1 MDALG
6 DDEINIKGEKM
17 PKEQENIESKIKKLQ
32 KLVLER
38 REYVDV
44 MILNGY
50 NISEI
55 QDMFELTYE
64 QAKNTYSIITD
75 QYVRIW
81 FKAGKMEIIHKV

>member
-1 MDALG
+1 MS
-6 DDEINIKGEKM
+6 
-17 PKEQENIESKIKKLQ
+17 KEQEDIESKIKKLQ
-32 KLVLER
+32 KMVLER

-55 QDMFELTYE
+55 QDMFGLTYE

-81 FKAGKMEIIHKV
+81 FKTGKLEIIHKM

>member
-1 MDALG
+1 MS
-6 DDEINIKGEKM
+6 
-17 PKEQENIESKIKKLQ
+17 KEQEDIESKIKKLQ

-55 QDMFELTYE
+55 QDMYGLTYE

-75 QYVRIW
+75 QYLRIW
-81 FKAGKMEIIHKV
+81 FKTGKLEIIHKM

>member
-1 MDALG
+1 MS
-6 DDEINIKGEKM
+6 
-17 PKEQENIESKIKKLQ
+17 KEQEELEKEVEEEKEKSVTIEEKIVKLQ
-32 KLVLER
+32 NLLKER
-38 REYVDV
+38 REYIDV

-81 FKAGKMEIIHKV
+81 FKTGKMEIIHKV

>member
-1 MDALG
+1 
-6 DDEINIKGEKM
+6 M

>member
-1 MDALG
+1 MS
-6 DDEINIKGEKM
+6 
-17 PKEQENIESKIKKLQ
+17 KEQENIESKIKKLQ

-44 MILNGY
+44 MILNSY

-55 QDMFELTYE
+55 QDMYGLTYE

-81 FKAGKMEIIHKV
+81 FKTGKLEIIHKM